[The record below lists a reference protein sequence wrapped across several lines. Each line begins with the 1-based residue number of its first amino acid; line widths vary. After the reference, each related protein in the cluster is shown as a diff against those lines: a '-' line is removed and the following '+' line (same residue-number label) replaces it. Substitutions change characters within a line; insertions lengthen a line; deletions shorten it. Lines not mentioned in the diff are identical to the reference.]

1 MRAGR
6 DYGWGMAL
14 QSPDSFAQ
22 LRESYGRNVPLVP
35 TELDS
40 GWWVLLERWIA
51 VAAERGVREPNAM
64 VLATVDGVGETAQPH
79 TRTVLCKGIT
89 PAGVRFFT
97 TRTSRKGRQLAAHP
111 RAAITFPMIDCERQ
125 VHLAGVVVPL
135 DDDVSAAYWRQRPR
149 GSQIAAWASSQS
161 EPIASLDALRAELVE
176 ATARFGGEDATD
188 PVPMP
193 PHWGGYELRPERVE
207 FWQGGVDRFHDRLAA
222 ELHGGAPQ
230 DPSAWDV
237 RRLQP

>member
-1 MRAGR
+1 
-6 DYGWGMAL
+6 MAS

-22 LRESYGRNVPLVP
+22 LRESYGQNSPLVP

-64 VLATVDGVGETAQPH
+64 VLATVDGAGETAQPH
-79 TRTVLCKGIT
+79 TRTVLCKGIA
-89 PAGVRFFT
+89 PSGVRFFT
-97 TRTSRKGRQLAAHP
+97 TRTSRKGSQLAAQP
-111 RAAITFPMIDCERQ
+111 RASVTFPMIDCERQ
-125 VHLAGVVVPL
+125 VHLAGPVAQL
-135 DDDVSAAYWRQRPR
+135 DDDVSGQYWAQRPR
-149 GSQIAAWASSQS
+149 GSQIAAWASAQSQ
-161 EPIASLDALRAELVE
+161 PIASLEALDAELTA
-176 ATARFGGEDATD
+176 ATNRFGGADGAE

-207 FWQGGVDRFHDRLAA
+207 FWQGGADRFHDRLVA
-222 ELHGGAPQ
+222 ELGGGDAA
-230 DPSAWDV
+230 DPAAWTV